1 MVFVEQTA
9 RRGRARRAGGRG
21 LAVFSQR
28 LCRLS
33 LPTQIGDK
41 MKSGN
46 VGVHIYSPRLL
57 RHPPEDYIETFRTDA
72 KFAIF
77 DDCELTEQPRQQ
89 FYIY

>member
-1 MVFVEQTA
+1 MLCKIVCIVSVHNKKWCLWSKHH
-9 RRGRARRAGGRG
+9 GAGGRG

-33 LPTQIGDK
+33 QPAQIGALDK

-57 RHPPEDYIETFRTDA
+57 KNSPDDCIDNFRTGA
-72 KFAIF
+72 KFAF
-77 DDCELTEQPRQQ
+77 LGVL
-89 FYIY
+89 